1 MKMPKTCHFCNY
13 IDGDF
18 QFKRPCGRF
27 IMTINYRLI
36 IKTFWIEID
45 RGKFLS
51 CLIAALTVRY
61 LTRRFIGE
69 YRSNTDLLYKQT
81 VTLESGL
88 LDVEIIDVSVDD
100 EDGFPIDQIQWADA
114 VLIVYSITDRES
126 FDYAQR
132 SLGEIRQI
140 QNGPVTYLV
149 ANKADL
155 DHLRL
160 VRMKLS
166 HYFSAAIGME
176 LPRSCLRNVSARKKV
191 CQQLF
196 IFHLD
201 FPSTQQQSLHPL
213 NWLAVW
219 AFDEWKF
226 SIREMLMRM
235 HER

>member
-1 MKMPKTCHFCNY
+1 MKLTEENS
-13 IDGDF
+13 
-18 QFKRPCGRF
+18 
-27 IMTINYRLI
+27 
-36 IKTFWIEID
+36 
-45 RGKFLS
+45 FLV
-51 CLIAALTVRY
+51 LIAALTVRY

-166 HYFSAAIGME
+166 HYFFAAIGME
-176 LPRSCLRNVSARKKV
+176 LPRSCLGNVSARKKCV
-191 CQQLF
+191 NDCLF
-196 IFHLD
+196 SI
-201 FPSTQQQSLHPL
+201 SISLRHNNIHYPL
-213 NWLAVW
+213 N
-219 AFDEWKF
+219 
-226 SIREMLMRM
+226 
-235 HER
+235 

>member
-1 MKMPKTCHFCNY
+1 M
-13 IDGDF
+13 
-18 QFKRPCGRF
+18 
-27 IMTINYRLI
+27 
-36 IKTFWIEID
+36 
-45 RGKFLS
+45 
-51 CLIAALTVRY
+51 TVRY

-126 FDYAQR
+126 FDYAVR

-155 DHLRL
+155 DHLRMVSWWKKKVVL
-160 VRMKLS
+160 KP
-166 HYFSAAIGME
+166 IGME
-176 LPRSCLRNVSARKKV
+176 LPCSCRGNVQKCV
-191 CQQLF
+191 NNCL
-196 IFHLD
+196 
-201 FPSTQQQSLHPL
+201 
-213 NWLAVW
+213 
-219 AFDEWKF
+219 F
-226 SIREMLMRM
+226 SIRFPLN
-235 HER
+235 

>member
-1 MKMPKTCHFCNY
+1 
-13 IDGDF
+13 
-18 QFKRPCGRF
+18 
-27 IMTINYRLI
+27 MTINFRLL
-36 IKTFWIEID
+36 IKTSRLKLTDENS
-45 RGKFLS
+45 FL
-51 CLIAALTVRY
+51 LIAALTVRY

-81 VTLESGL
+81 VTLESSL

-126 FDYAQR
+126 FDYAVR

-155 DHLRL
+155 DHLRM

-166 HYFSAAIGME
+166 H
-176 LPRSCLRNVSARKKV
+176 
-191 CQQLF
+191 
-196 IFHLD
+196 
-201 FPSTQQQSLHPL
+201 
-213 NWLAVW
+213 
-219 AFDEWKF
+219 
-226 SIREMLMRM
+226 
-235 HER
+235 